1 MDIETKKGDDSSVG
15 ISLLNQLTMTL
26 QEGTLKLE
34 EAYKKNNPEQVKAIK
49 EFILKIQKK
58 IDEEIR

>member
-1 MDIETKKGDDSSVG
+1 MNIERKKGDDSSGG

-26 QEGTLKLE
+26 QDGALKLE

-58 IDEEIR
+58 IAEEIK